1 MSIRKAIQKQIED
14 LEKQIATAQGDKA
27 ALQETLQRLK
37 MQDFEEDLRESPE
50 QQLLKG

>member
-1 MSIRKAIQKQIED
+1 MSIRKVIQKQIED
-14 LEKQIATAQGDKA
+14 LEKQIAIAQGDKA
-27 ALQETLQRLK
+27 ALQETLARLK